1 MAQGH
6 KATVFLVA
14 TVLSLILWAL
24 YVFLFIKTCSILRSK
39 KVSPL
44 SLPMVIISLIFLFNI
59 GDIICVIFITKKSL
73 DHFPDGAIAYYALY
87 DMKRIDTRWMAI
99 RNFCFASSA
108 FAADILMT
116 WRLFII
122 WSRDMRVIYLPIVLL
137 TASGVNCIMVVFYD
151 VFRISRF
158 GDLSFSARYEM
169 IIAAA
174 LAVDILLTWYLTGF
188 ICFRIWSVQQQN
200 RAVAG
205 IIPFDELSSRGDGYG
220 QTRSRYENIMMS
232 LMQSGMLYSINMAA
246 LLGCVLAR
254 DSSGRMESFGKD
266 ILNLLN
272 SKVIGITSVLI
283 MLQLD
288 NGTSSCKIQ
297 QQVRSELPYSAC
309 QCSAS
314 FMPKMIPR
322 EQRSR
327 FQER

>member
-1 MAQGH
+1 
-6 KATVFLVA
+6 
-14 TVLSLILWAL
+14 
-24 YVFLFIKTCSILRSK
+24 
-39 KVSPL
+39 
-44 SLPMVIISLIFLFNI
+44 
-59 GDIICVIFITKKSL
+59 
-73 DHFPDGAIAYYALY
+73 
-87 DMKRIDTRWMAI
+87 
-99 RNFCFASSA
+99 
-108 FAADILMT
+108 MT

-169 IIAAA
+169 IVAAA

-283 MLQLD
+283 MLQLN

-297 QQVRSELPYSAC
+297 QQGQIGASVFSMPVFRVIHAENDSQGTAESFPGKVDTSNSGKLAHSPTTSKSSPGADVRDDVV
-309 QCSAS
+309 
-314 FMPKMIPR
+314 
-322 EQRSR
+322 
-327 FQER
+327 